1 MVLLHVGKGVAVV
14 GDRHADTVHQHVGD
28 LIALAGGDGEGLV
41 LTLVH
46 CYAAGGSNAAACARL
61 CGDGVGLR
69 FQFRA
74 GGGAAGGGAGVVC
87 FRLFHADIAGVL
99 GAGLAVGLGVA
110 IRPSRA
116 VKAVLRAL
124 HRRDG
129 GRQGLVVAVPSKCEG
144 KFRRCILIRLGD
156 GDRDIHRFAVGVVCI
171 ALDIVPDG
179 VLAHVDAGGD
189 RGGVVAAVGAV
200 LHGAAGDGAC
210 RHQVLGLAVV
220 GQVSHGGDGAAGSR
234 FLNGQGQF
242 VAGSFVVVIL
252 GRNGGFHGIGAH
264 IGGQAVGEGRAVLGF
279 VLISNITAVGF
290 IVHQVD
296 GGGGDGRRT
305 AGVGQCLASLA
316 PSQGGGCFVDG
327 VAGLVGCLAGVVAR
341 ALDGDGD
348 FAHIGGV
355 TAEGHGVVGVLG
367 QCLVAQRHS
376 DGGLLA
382 LAVVGKAALVQGHRG
397 IGNVL
402 RPCRGIRVIAVERG
416 IFVNAVDGAV
426 GVVQHGIVVLRLVVV
441 QVLEPGKAAL
451 AGGAVEQP
459 GHLAGG
465 ELIGGFDHGACRV
478 GGKLALALVGAAGQ
492 VIAVA
497 DRGLGAP
504 VLAHDGA
511 HIVGAIRRNGAGVV
525 ALADVDPAVVA
536 VAQDAAHA
544 AVAAPGN
551 RNAALVG
558 AVLNGAGADVAHD
571 TGHAARGHRNGDFA
585 GVDAVFHRGAAVLGH
600 GAHHAAD
607 VVVAGADGDVH
618 PADHAA
624 DGAARRS
631 GAQGA
636 DRAAH
641 FRNGFIAGDG
651 DAAGDGEVFDGA
663 GDIAEQAGIAFGV
676 FDGHTADGIALAVK
690 GAGVGGALAADGGPG
705 LAAQVDVRSQHRA
718 GARILLR
725 AVGQGA
731 VDQPGE
737 PEQVSDTIN
746 LINAV
751 NLLGRFIYSQADAAG
766 GGGVVGGVGG
776 GEGPVVSTLTHA
788 QGLAVIQLNGAWRV
802 VGAVGQGDGG
812 NVGGGVD
819 GGGAAHRHIGHGGC
833 GLGDLESAC
842 DGAGVVA
849 RAANFDGGL
858 SRIGVVLIGEGVVGI
873 LGQRFAVQGDGD
885 ILPAGLFR
893 IAVIDVTAAH
903 LHLCAIQRF
912 GVYGKGKAD
921 FRAGVVIAGNS
932 EGFGITAHGKPG
944 FGLDGK
950 GRRPIRGKGGGAIDK
965 ARSRRDGV
973 ICAGGQRNC
982 YRLVSGVG
990 DGHGLPVGCFRI
1002 ADCFIAE
1009 VQRRRGRGNGIGRY
1023 EFGDHD
1029 FQRLLADIPRRVFGD
1044 DVNILCACCQICE
1057 SDGVLPACH
1066 IRTVTGNNVSRLR
1079 CAAFH
1084 DCIVIFARFVAGKLH
1099 RRGGFAVAGSRA
1111 IGKRRGGGVNGEG
1124 NCFKRAGVIGQFG
1137 IVVFTA
1143 VILFAEHIKGIG
1155 SICKGSRNCNLHL
1168 PVCGGRLCNS
1178 AVILRAAVIRQ
1189 DDGDVLVIPGAR
1201 PGVIQRN
1208 GIAGLAAG
1216 GFFRYGEIAA
1226 AIQQGQLPFVS
1237 VITAYRR

>member
-1 MVLLHVGKGVAVV
+1 MVGLYAGEGVAVV
-14 GDRHADTVHQHVGD
+14 GNRHADTVHQHVGD

-220 GQVSHGGDGAAGSR
+220 GQASHGGGGAAGSR

-242 VAGSFVVVIL
+242 AAGGGVVIL

-290 IVHQVD
+290 IVHQGD

-305 AGVGQCLASLA
+305 AGVAQGLAF
-316 PSQGGGCFVDG
+316 PVPGQGGGSRADG
-327 VAGLVGCLAGVVAR
+327 VAGLLVCRAGVVCTITGNSYAV
-341 ALDGDGD
+341 A
-348 FAHIGGV
+348 AHIDAV
-355 TAEGHGVVGVLG
+355 AAVGHGVVGALG
-367 QCLVAQRHS
+367 QCLVAQLHG

-382 LAVVGKAALVQGHRG
+382 LAVVGKAALVQGHGGAGDVRW
-397 IGNVL
+397 L
-402 RPCRGIRVIAVERG
+402 RRGIRVIAVS

-426 GVVQHGIVVLRLVVV
+426 GAVQHGVVVIRLVVI
-441 QVLEPGKAAL
+441 QVLVPGKGFTL
-451 AGGAVEQP
+451 RRGCSPAVEQP

-465 ELIGGFDHGACRV
+465 EVIGSFDHGVCRV

-497 DRGLGAP
+497 DRGLGAL

-525 ALADVDPAVVA
+525 AVADVDPAVVA

-544 AVAAPGN
+544 AGAAHIN

-690 GAGVGGALAADGGPG
+690 GAGVGGALAADRGPG

-731 VDQPGE
+731 IDQPGE
-737 PEQVSDTIN
+737 PEQLERIGH
-746 LINAV
+746 LIAA
-751 NLLGRFIYSQADAAG
+751 LGILRGTRRAAG
-766 GGGVVGGVGG
+766 TFAILTEAVLRGEGFFDGLAALFRGGDGVGTAVQRDFAFRKGKRPAIG
-776 GEGPVVSTLTHA
+776 GEGVAEHRGAGQDDLLLVVGTGHVIGYLDARYSDGGKAAVALQAAAAGQAGFGGDGQRALVGEGAVHG
-788 QGLAVIQLNGAWRV
+788 QGLALGHRQ
-802 VGAVGQGDGG
+802 
-812 NVGGGVD
+812 
-819 GGGAAHRHIGHGGC
+819 GAARR
-833 GLGDLESAC
+833 D
-842 DGAGVVA
+842 
-849 RAANFDGGL
+849 
-858 SRIGVVLIGEGVVGI
+858 GEGVPA
-873 LGQRFAVQGDGD
+873 FNGD
-885 ILPAGLFR
+885 ILFQG
-893 IAVIDVTAAH
+893 IVAAH
-903 LHLCAIQRF
+903 
-912 GVYGKGKAD
+912 G
-921 FRAGVVIAGNS
+921 
-932 EGFGITAHGKPG
+932 
-944 FGLDGK
+944 
-950 GRRPIRGKGGGAIDK
+950 
-965 ARSRRDGV
+965 
-973 ICAGGQRNC
+973 
-982 YRLVSGVG
+982 
-990 DGHGLPVGCFRI
+990 
-1002 ADCFIAE
+1002 
-1009 VQRRRGRGNGIGRY
+1009 
-1023 EFGDHD
+1023 
-1029 FQRLLADIPRRVFGD
+1029 
-1044 DVNILCACCQICE
+1044 
-1057 SDGVLPACH
+1057 
-1066 IRTVTGNNVSRLR
+1066 
-1079 CAAFH
+1079 
-1084 DCIVIFARFVAGKLH
+1084 
-1099 RRGGFAVAGSRA
+1099 
-1111 IGKRRGGGVNGEG
+1111 
-1124 NCFKRAGVIGQFG
+1124 
-1137 IVVFTA
+1137 
-1143 VILFAEHIKGIG
+1143 
-1155 SICKGSRNCNLHL
+1155 
-1168 PVCGGRLCNS
+1168 
-1178 AVILRAAVIRQ
+1178 
-1189 DDGDVLVIPGAR
+1189 
-1201 PGVIQRN
+1201 
-1208 GIAGLAAG
+1208 AGLAALAVDQPAAVAG
-1216 GFFRYGEIAA
+1216 GGQRILSVIYILTYHTVG
-1226 AIQQGQLPFVS
+1226 QQGGAVPDGHGPCAAPNVNKVDAARLV
-1237 VITAYRR
+1237 RRFAPGGEGAVVG